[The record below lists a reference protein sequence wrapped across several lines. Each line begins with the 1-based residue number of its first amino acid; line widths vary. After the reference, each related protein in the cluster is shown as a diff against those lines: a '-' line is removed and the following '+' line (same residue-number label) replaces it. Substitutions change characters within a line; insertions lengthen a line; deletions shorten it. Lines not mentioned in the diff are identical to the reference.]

1 MKVVLGVLGG
11 GISKLYKVQPKM
23 VFHDNEM
30 AAAGQI
36 LDEFELHGK
45 RYVML
50 CAQMQSGKT
59 APQCWTALELLKL
72 GKVDKIQII
81 CGSNDKDLKEQWEND
96 MSPEKGSHLRIYLKE
111 NFLDKSD
118 DLDRFKDNIFINF
131 RQDLE
136 EKKSSEIEE
145 RIKSGNCIIVWDE
158 SHFAVGCEQML
169 SKFFERCGI
178 IKGIQG
184 DHARLVEKNLY
195 ILTTTATRCAELSKF
210 SDDEDGV
217 NKKNLQYG
225 KVVAI
230 PGEGYRGILHYD
242 DKKAIKQSYPI
253 EMVNF
258 NEIKQIISEHK
269 EKNKYFII
277 RARDSVQHT
286 PFEILKDICSELN
299 CDIIF
304 IDQDNKMG
312 EKVTKKIPFDVEP
325 EKFTL
330 VVIRGKFRMGKRLCK
345 EHICAVYES
354 SKDPNHN
361 TMAQALLGRMCGYH
375 TNDDITIYLPP
386 TYIEKGLEEYKN
398 LIKINFAGN
407 ISNTTYVSLRKSMKV
422 KKNGNPTIPWVISSS
437 NEKGDPTWGIHDA
450 EFEEEESKFFKSLL
464 LERLKNGAHLWSNDQ
479 ETEIKKLLNNP
490 GSKIAFRMSH
500 KTKGENKGELNNGY
514 EWGKL
519 NNSITNNTPFGN
531 WTGRGKCRSPFK
543 PIIICKILKE
553 VKECPSLKK
562 GDLVVIFR
570 IETRTMAPPY
580 IPSNGKDLWH
590 NCSNVIPV
598 PEDIQMNGAQLVL
611 MPKESYDHPKIFKK
625 ALKEMIKNSINK
637 EKICQHTRCIYSNQ
651 HLVNGKSGII
661 LSNDAFPNG
670 IDEII
675 KKIEKKY
682 NVKIVIKMKRGRK
695 PNNCN
700 DLRLDTISW

>member
-1 MKVVLGVLGG
+1 MT
-11 GISKLYKVQPKM
+11 
-23 VFHDNEM
+23 
-30 AAAGQI
+30 AAHQI

-50 CAQMQSGKT
+50 SAQMQSGKT
-59 APQCWTALELLKL
+59 APQCWAALELLKL

-81 CGSNDKDLKEQWEND
+81 CGSTDKDLKEQWEDD
-96 MSPEKGSHLRIYLKE
+96 MSPEKGSHLRNYLKE

-131 RQDLE
+131 RQDLDV
-136 EKKSSEIEE
+136 KKSSEIEE

-158 SHFAVGCEQML
+158 SHFAVGCNQML

-242 DKKAIKQSYPI
+242 EKKAIKKSYPI
-253 EMVNF
+253 EMENI
-258 NEIKQIISEHK
+258 NEIEQIISEHK
-269 EKNKYFII
+269 EKKKYFIT

-286 PFEILKDICSELN
+286 PFEILKKICSELN

-386 TYIEKGLEEYKN
+386 TYIERGLEEYKN
-398 LIKINFAGN
+398 LIN
-407 ISNTTYVSLRKSMKV
+407 IDFKANMSNTPYVGNRASMKV
-422 KKNGNPTIPWVISSS
+422 KKNGYPTIPWVISSS
-437 NEKGDPTWGIHDA
+437 NQKSDPTWGIRDA
-450 EFEEEESKFFKSLL
+450 EFENENSELFKSVLK
-464 LERLKNGAHLWSNDQ
+464 ERLKNGAHLWSNDQ
-479 ETEIKKLLNNP
+479 ETEIKELLNDP
-490 GSKIAFRMSH
+490 GIKISCRKSH
-500 KTKGENKGELNNGY
+500 KTSDKKKGECNDGYNWKNLND
-514 EWGKL
+514 
-519 NNSITNNTPFGN
+519 SITNNTPFGN
-531 WTGRGKCRSPFK
+531 WDSR

-562 GDLVVIFR
+562 GDFVVIFR
-570 IETRTMAPPY
+570 IETRTMAPSY
-580 IPSNGKDLWH
+580 ISSNGKDLWH

-598 PEDIQMNGAQLVL
+598 SEDIQMNGAQLVL

-670 IDEII
+670 IDGII
-675 KKIEKKY
+675 EKIEKRY

-695 PNNCN
+695 PKNCN

>member
-1 MKVVLGVLGG
+1 
-11 GISKLYKVQPKM
+11 M
-23 VFHDNEM
+23 VT
-30 AAAGQI
+30 ARKI

-50 CAQMQSGKT
+50 SAQMQSGKT
-59 APQCWTALELLKL
+59 APQCWAALELLKL

-81 CGSNDKDLKEQWEND
+81 CGSTDKDLKEQWEDD
-96 MSPEKGSHLRIYLKE
+96 MSGDEEESHLVTYLEE
-111 NFLDKSD
+111 NFLNTIQ
-118 DLDRFKDNIFINF
+118 DLRRFKNKIHINF
-131 RQDLE
+131 RQDLD
-136 EKKSSEIEE
+136 EKKSSKIEE

-158 SHFAVGCEQML
+158 SHFAVGCDQMV

-184 DHARLVEKNLY
+184 DHALLVEKNLY

-242 DKKAIKQSYPI
+242 EKKAIKKSYPI
-253 EMVNF
+253 EMENI
-258 NEIKQIISEHK
+258 NEIEQIISEHK
-269 EKNKYFII
+269 EKKKYFIT

-286 PFEILKDICSELN
+286 PFEILKKICSELN

-304 IDQDNKMG
+304 IDQDNKMD

-375 TNDDITIYLPP
+375 TNDDITIYLPS
-386 TYIEKGLEEYKN
+386 TYIERGLEEYKN
-398 LIKINFAGN
+398 LIKINFKGN
-407 ISNTTYVSLRKSMKV
+407 MSNTTYVGNRASMKV
-422 KKNGNPTIPWVISSS
+422 KKNGYPTIPWVISSS
-437 NEKGDPTWGIHDA
+437 NEKGDTTWDIHNM
-450 EFEEEESKFFKSLL
+450 EFKNKHSDRFKSELK
-464 LERLKNGAHLWSNDQ
+464 ERLKNADNLWSNDQ
-479 ETEIKKLLNNP
+479 ESEIKDLLDPDRP
-490 GSKIAFRMSH
+490 GIKISCRNSH
-500 KTKGENKGELNNGY
+500 KITDKKKRECNDGYNWKNLND
-514 EWGKL
+514 
-519 NNSITNNTPFGN
+519 SITNNTPFGN
-531 WTGRGKCRSPFK
+531 WDSR
-543 PIIICKILKE
+543 PIIICKVMDKIRD
-553 VKECPSLKK
+553 CPSLKK
-562 GDLVVIFR
+562 GDFVVIFR

-625 ALKEMIKNSINK
+625 ALKEMIKNSMNK
-637 EKICQHTRCIYSNQ
+637 KKICEHTKCIHSNQ

-670 IDEII
+670 IDGII

-695 PNNCN
+695 PKNCN